1 MVFVPFLVLVLFA
14 CQLHHEIMF
23 FLYHIMCI
31 GWDELEQSF
40 DVSGSNSWEQEFH
53 YHGHVF
59 PPCVCVAV
67 SGALIKVSEQKW
79 NEISHKNFLFSK
91 ISMTIKAC
99 ARPAFS
105 YLPLQFER
113 KEGND
118 DEGSEACV
126 FSPFLHIT
134 PHSSRQPKQAL
145 RWHVVDA
152 SGRNSFKSK

>member
-23 FLYHIMCI
+23 FLYHVMCI

-79 NEISHKNFLFSK
+79 NETNNFTLEF
-91 ISMTIKAC
+91 C
-99 ARPAFS
+99 VF
-105 YLPLQFER
+105 QNF
-113 KEGND
+113 ND
-118 DEGSEACV
+118 DQG
-126 FSPFLHIT
+126 
-134 PHSSRQPKQAL
+134 L
-145 RWHVVDA
+145 RA
-152 SGRNSFKSK
+152 SGIFIPAVKI